1 MRTQGSV
8 LGSGGWRGWDQSCP
22 QAPEVL
28 RPSDSVCGCS
38 IDLVTGRLISVN
50 LVNYDSKERSTEVH
64 VVYPF
69 PLFGNPVS
77 PHTDGSHFV
86 MEKGCF
92 EERIFFEFRLVNK

>member
-1 MRTQGSV
+1 MGGGGDGVSPV
-8 LGSGGWRGWDQSCP
+8 LKHLQS
-22 QAPEVL
+22 L
-28 RPSDSVCGCS
+28 RHPSVCECS
-38 IDLVTGRLISVN
+38 IGLFRLISVN
-50 LVNYDSKERSTEVH
+50 PVNYDSKERSTEVH

-92 EERIFFEFRLVNK
+92 EERFLSFVL